1 MCVLKSIGIRRNLGQ
16 AFGAHGKWKL
26 CYILIIS
33 SGPREQ
39 LLMVEL
45 AKRPSLRD
53 IIVLTSHSFVGGE
66 MVYLSLG
73 LNEVLI

>member
-1 MCVLKSIGIRRNLGQ
+1 
-16 AFGAHGKWKL
+16 
-26 CYILIIS
+26 
-33 SGPREQ
+33 
-39 LLMVEL
+39 MVEL